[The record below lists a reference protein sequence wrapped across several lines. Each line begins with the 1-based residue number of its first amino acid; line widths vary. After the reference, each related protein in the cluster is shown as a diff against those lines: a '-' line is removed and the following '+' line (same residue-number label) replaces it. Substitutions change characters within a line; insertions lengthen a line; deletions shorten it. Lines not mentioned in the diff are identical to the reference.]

1 MEIGSLQTELRW
13 SHIGMGVTKSKLIL
27 LTVQHAS
34 NLRDE
39 LWGQGIGTLFEK
51 PSEQEGVD

>member
-1 MEIGSLQTELRW
+1 
-13 SHIGMGVTKSKLIL
+13 MGVTKSKLIL

-34 NLRDE
+34 KLRDE